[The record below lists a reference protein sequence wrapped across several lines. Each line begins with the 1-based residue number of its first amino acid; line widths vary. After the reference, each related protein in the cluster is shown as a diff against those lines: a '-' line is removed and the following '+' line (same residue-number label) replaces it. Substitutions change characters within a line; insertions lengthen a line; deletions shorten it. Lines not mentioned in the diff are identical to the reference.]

1 MIVVGLLAIAGIVGL
16 VVANQEPEVTVVTT
30 VAAVNGELVPTTD
43 VIEIF
48 DVPVGASVTSGVE
61 LVNTGE
67 GPVDIEGVSV
77 DGHGSITAESGCGSL
92 EPRESCL
99 VTVTF
104 SPQEPGEA
112 DALIIVEHTGLNGDL
127 GIPVIGIAIEPPEA
141 FLVVDPINL
150 EFGVIALGEDG
161 TGSIE
166 IMNAGDLDV
175 HIHGIEIASDVFVR
189 DDAREEDGRC
199 ADLDPG
205 DSCSIDVRFVAAGPG
220 DFSGV
225 LFVDHTG
232 ENSPSEVRLSGIVR
246 GPANLVIEIVDSD
259 PDANEAAEA
268 VEVIVDNTF
277 EVDTPSGTRTF
288 RRVPFTV
295 KITNLG
301 QTTVTD
307 RFTFRFER
315 LTGDDVI
322 PWDPVPTPDTHTGEI
337 EFDGSIAPEETVTV
351 VAEIGLSTLGSVV
364 LLRAEVDSCLAEGSP
379 VIPPCRIVESNEEDN
394 LSEPFPI
401 LPLVEIG

>member
-1 MIVVGLLAIAGIVGL
+1 MIVVGLLAVAGIVGF

-43 VIEIF
+43 LIEIF
-48 DVPVGASVTSGVE
+48 DVPAGESVSSEFELRNIGA
-61 LVNTGE
+61 

-77 DGHGSITAESGCGSL
+77 VGHGSITAESGCGSL
-92 EPRESCL
+92 EPGESCL

-112 DALIIVEHTGLNGDL
+112 EALVMVEHTGLNSDL
-127 GIPVIGIAIEPPEA
+127 EIPVIGVAVEPPEA

-150 EFGVIALGEDG
+150 EFGVIALGEDD

-175 HIHGIEIASDVFVR
+175 HIHGMEIVSDVFVR
-189 DDAREEDGRC
+189 DDAGEQDGRC
-199 ADLDPG
+199 ADLGPG
-205 DSCSIDVRFVAAGPG
+205 DSCSIDVRFVAREPG
-220 DFSGV
+220 DFNGV

-246 GPANLVIEIVDSD
+246 GPANLVIEIVDPDAD
-259 PDANEAAEA
+259 PDAAEVA
-268 VEVIVDNTF
+268 EVIVDDTF
-277 EVDTPSGTRTF
+277 DVDTPSGTRTF
-288 RRVPFTV
+288 RRVPVTV

-315 LTGDDVI
+315 RTGDDVI
-322 PWDPVPTPDTHTGEI
+322 LWEPVLAPETHTGEI
-337 EFDGSIAPEETVTV
+337 EFDGSIAPGETVTV
-351 VAEIGLSTLGSVV
+351 ETEIGLSTLGSVE

-401 LPLVEIG
+401 TLLVEIG